1 MEEIR
6 DLRVQKTYDALIT
19 AFCDLMNEK
28 SFEEITVKKLCAHA
42 KTKTATFYSHFSDKY
57 DFFAFMA
64 KELRSSFIADIESDP
79 GRNAATYYTSLVS
92 KGMDYLEQNKKL
104 AISVKGSGILSG
116 ILQFMPDEIMVRVS
130 KVILKL
136 HFSKGYISKLVT
148 FSVKPQILLEIR
160 AQNFVLLKEKIKV

>member
-1 MEEIR
+1 MR
-6 DLRVQKTYDALIT
+6 K
-19 AFCDLMNEK
+19 CKNK
-28 SFEEITVKKLCAHA
+28 NCN
-42 KTKTATFYSHFSDKY
+42 FYSHFSDKY

-136 HFSKGYISKLVT
+136 HFSKSGANS
-148 FSVKPQILLEIR
+148 
-160 AQNFVLLKEKIKV
+160 